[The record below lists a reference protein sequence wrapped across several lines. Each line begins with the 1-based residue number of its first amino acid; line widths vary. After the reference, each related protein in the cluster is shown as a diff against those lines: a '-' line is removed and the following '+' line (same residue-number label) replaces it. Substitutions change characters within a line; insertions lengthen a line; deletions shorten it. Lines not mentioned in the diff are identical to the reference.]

1 MGREVAGPGRCP
13 RGSYAAP
20 VTTAT
25 PGPLRRAARAWHLTT
40 AVAVTVGLV
49 WQAVLVLQGVNVL
62 VDAGG
67 SLPAAHTR
75 LLNFASFFT
84 IESNVLVAVTAAV
97 LAVRPDAAGRVWR
110 VLRLQALFG
119 ITVTGVVYS
128 SLLRGVVDLHGAA
141 AVTNALLH
149 YVTPVLTVLGWLVF
163 GPRPRITE
171 RTLVVSM
178 TWPVAYV
185 VWTFVHGAWS
195 GWYPYPFVDVTK
207 LGYPTVIRN
216 GVGLVVF
223 LVGVGALYRWLD
235 QRLPRRFAADRPA
248 ATRPVTSGDA
258 AARPPVMSGDAAAR
272 PPEAAGSVEQGG
284 EPRSG

>member
-1 MGREVAGPGRCP
+1 MTTAP
-13 RGSYAAP
+13 P
-20 VTTAT
+20 VTTGL
-25 PGPLRRAARAWHLTT
+25 PGLLRRGAQTWHLAT

-49 WQAVLVLQGVNVL
+49 WQAILVVEGVNVL

-67 SLPAAHTR
+67 SLPAVHTR
-75 LLNFASFFT
+75 LVNFASFFT

-97 LAVRPDAAGRVWR
+97 LAVRPAADGRVWR

-149 YVTPVLTVLGWLVF
+149 YVAPVLTVLGWLVF

-185 VWTFVHGAWS
+185 VWAFVHGAWS
-195 GWYPYPFVDVTK
+195 RWYPYPFVDVTK

-216 GVGLVVF
+216 GIGLVVF

-235 QRLPRRFAADRPA
+235 QHLPPRFATARLAPA
-248 ATRPVTSGDA
+248 GGGTH
-258 AARPPVMSGDAAAR
+258 PPPAPAPS
-272 PPEAAGSVEQGG
+272 SVEQGG